1 MNADT
6 YLARIGAPR
15 PQRADLSALRE
26 LQLRHLHTVPFEN
39 LSIHL
44 DEGISLDP
52 KALYHKIVDRRRGG
66 FCYELNGLFGWL
78 LTELGYEV
86 TLLAARV
93 HGASSYGPLFDH
105 LALRVDL
112 EQPWLV
118 DVGFG
123 RFSHYPLRMDTAGD
137 QADPGGVFRVE
148 HTADGDLAVTC
159 DGEPEYIAE
168 TRPRQMADFE
178 PGCWW
183 NSTSP
188 KSHFTRSL
196 TCSRLTDTGRITL
209 SDHLLIETTDQGRRE
224 QLLDD
229 AGVLKA
235 YPEHFGFVLDRLP
248 ALDV

>member
-6 YLARIGAPR
+6 YLARIGAAR
-15 PQRADLSALRE
+15 PQRADLPALRA
-26 LQLRHLHTVPFEN
+26 LQVQHLRAVPFEN

-44 DEGISLDP
+44 GEKISLDP
-52 KALYHKIVDRRRGG
+52 EALYGKIVDRRRGG
-66 FCYELNGLFGWL
+66 FCYELNGLFWWL

-93 HGASSYGPLFDH
+93 HGADGYGPLFDH

-123 RFSHYPLRMDTAGD
+123 RFSHYPLQIDTAAD
-137 QADPGGVFRVE
+137 QVDPGGVFRIE

-159 DGEPEYIAE
+159 DGQPEYVAE
-168 TRPRQMADFE
+168 TRPRQMTDFE
-178 PGCWW
+178 PACWW

-196 TCSRLTDTGRITL
+196 TCSRLTGDGRITL
-209 SDHLLIETTDQGRRE
+209 SDHLLIETASTGRKQ

-229 AGVLKA
+229 AAALKA
-235 YPEHFGFVLDRLP
+235 YSEHFGVALDRLP
-248 ALDV
+248 PSPR